1 MILYLRLILLIIY
14 FESLTIKHNFI
25 DRLNDQAHNNCIID
39 ILAGNMNLADIATI
53 SSGHPFRGKIP
64 EVGGSGSWVIQM
76 KDTSPQTGI
85 DWAGCIQTI
94 ITGKREPDWLKAG
107 DILVAARG
115 SNNYA
120 VLVDLPPDTSIKAVA
135 APYFYVISQLGNNVL
150 PAYLAW
156 LLNQTPCQ
164 RYFEQNSEGTLTKSI
179 RRTVLENAPVAV
191 PPLAK
196 QHAIIALVSTLR
208 QEQQIVEQLLRNGEG
223 LLSSIAFDLL
233 SESTTTR

>member
-1 MILYLRLILLIIY
+1 MNNQQLRNFSVDMPALQ
-14 FESLTIKHNFI
+14 EHNY
-25 DRLNDQAHNNCIID
+25 CIIA

-76 KDTSPQTGI
+76 KDASPQEGI
-85 DWAGCIQTI
+85 DWAGCIQTA
-94 ITGKREPDWLKAG
+94 ITGKREPDWLKEG

-120 VLVDLPPDTSIKAVA
+120 VLVDFPPDTSIKAVA
-135 APYFYVISQLGNNVL
+135 APYFYVISQLRSDVL
-150 PAYLAW
+150 PAYLTW

-164 RYFEQNSEGTLTKSI
+164 RYFEQNAEGTLTKSI
-179 RRTVLENAPVAV
+179 RRTVLECTPVAI

-196 QHAIIALVSTLR
+196 QQAIIALVSTLR

-233 SESTTTR
+233 NESTNTRPAQGHKR

>member
-1 MILYLRLILLIIY
+1 MK
-14 FESLTIKHNFI
+14 STLT
-25 DRLNDQAHNNCIID
+25 
-39 ILAGNMNLADIATI
+39 DIATI
-53 SSGHPFRGKIP
+53 SSGYPFRGKIP

-76 KDTSPQTGI
+76 KDVSPQAGI
-85 DWAGCIQTI
+85 DWTSCIQTAI
-94 ITGKREPDWLKAG
+94 EGKREPDWLKQG

-120 VLVDLPPDTSIKAVA
+120 VLVDFPPDTTIKAVA

-150 PAYLAW
+150 PAYLTW

-164 RYFEQNSEGTLTKSI
+164 RYFEQNSQGTLTKSI
-179 RRTVLENAPVAV
+179 LRTTLECTPVAV

-233 SESTTTR
+233 NESTTKRPTQGHKR